1 MRHVQLAEMGVLSRT
16 LKAYIKADL
25 TDWAA
30 ALTYYSVLSLFPAL
44 LMLVALLGVFGQY
57 PETTDALLHI
67 VQDLAPPSVVEV
79 MRRRIAT
86 VVLDNSGAGA
96 LLGIGLAAALWSASG
111 YVGAFTRASNRI
123 YEVGKRR
130 FVAQRLLQLGSTL
143 ALVVLVGIM
152 AAALVLSGPLAERVG
167 ALVGLGETALIVWSI
182 VKWPLLLVAVMTL
195 ISLLYWLAPNVRH
208 PDGYRWVTPGGVVA
222 VLIGIAASAGFA
234 FYVANLDSYDRT
246 YGSLGAVIIFL
257 VWLYIAN
264 NALLFGAL
272 LDAEVERE
280 RAHEEEPARRMLRL
294 PERGAGA

>member
-1 MRHVQLAEMGVLSRT
+1 MGVLSRT
-16 LKAYIKADL
+16 VKEYIKADL

-67 VQDLAPPSVVEV
+67 IGGLAPPSVVEV
-79 MRRRIAT
+79 IRRRIAT

-96 LLGIGLAAALWSASG
+96 LLGIGLVAALWSASG
-111 YVGAFTRASNRI
+111 YVGAFTRAANRI

-130 FVAQRLLQLGSTL
+130 FVAQRLMQIGTTL
-143 ALVVLVGIM
+143 AMVVLVAII

-167 ALVGLGETALIVWSI
+167 AVFGLGETTLILWSI
-182 VKWPLLLVAVMTL
+182 IKWPLLLVSVMTL

-208 PDGYRWVTPGGVVA
+208 PDGYRWVTPGGIVA
-222 VLIGIAASAGFA
+222 VLIGMAASAGFA

-246 YGSLGAVIIFL
+246 YGSLGAVIVFL

-272 LDAEVERE
+272 LDAEVERA
-280 RAHEEEPARRMLRL
+280 RAREDRPARRMLRL